1 MERERTDAPEGR
13 QLEPVPFAA
22 MDREHAQLADELRA
36 AFDRVVAGSSFILGE
51 EVERFEAAW
60 ASACGTAHCVGMASG
75 TSALTVLLRAAGIGR
90 GDEVIL
96 PAHTFIATALAVIH
110 AGAIPVLCDVE
121 WGTGLMDVDAAE
133 AAIGPETAAIMPV
146 HLYGQL
152 CDMGALTALADRHGL
167 ALIEDAAQ
175 AHGATF
181 DGRPA
186 GGFGA
191 GAAFSFYPSKNLGA
205 LGDAGAICTDDAALA
220 ESARQLRHLGQ
231 RAKGE
236 HVTLGVN
243 ERLDGLQAALLQVK
257 LGRLEAANA
266 RRRRHAARYRDALGG
281 CVELLEERPA
291 TPCVYH
297 LFPVR
302 VPRRDALADRLRR
315 AGIQVGVHYSPALHH
330 QPALRGMAV
339 SGGDLATAEAWAA
352 QELSLPMAPDLSPAE
367 IERVAAVCAAV
378 VTDENEIALSSPG
391 EEHHA

>member
-205 LGDAGAICTDDAALA
+205 LGDAGAICTNDAALA

-266 RRRRHAARYRDALGG
+266 RRRQHAARYRDALGG

-302 VPRRDALADRLRR
+302 VPRRDALAERLRR

-339 SGGDLATAEAWAA
+339 SDGDLATAEAWAA